1 MKTKD
6 LINLLQKE
14 DPSGELEC
22 CVGNEDIYLIEKLPA
37 FYDGPLQILH
47 RSDNPGYNVIGA
59 TIAFNGYKIQIQ
71 TLSVQDV
78 ISNAVDTDY
87 DVDIKVDCENERAQ
101 NFIDKWYE
109 EARQLK
115 KETDDWYEEYKLKN
129 NV

>member
-101 NFIDKWYE
+101 SFIDKWYE

-115 KETDDWYEEYKLKN
+115 KETYDWYEEYKLKN